1 MDTQSK
7 TGATGRHGPVSDG
20 SRQRLFACAVALAGF
35 AVLTGFSTKTHAET
49 RSLSFKQ
56 LHTGETLSVTYK
68 RNGRYDQA
76 AMKKINHIMRDWR
89 RNEATTMDPKLVDL
103 IWEVRRQAGSNAPIY
118 ILSGYRSPVTNAMLR
133 SRSRGVAKTSQHT
146 VGKALDFYIPG
157 VPLPKLREIGL
168 KFQRGGVGFYPT
180 SGSPFVHLDTGS
192 VRHWP
197 RMTRSQL
204 ARLFPDGKTVH
215 LPSDGKPMKGYE
227 VAKAELARGGSR
239 SSRTRLAFAS
249 TGSSTRA
256 AVGAARDDAAIMT
269 TASVSASA
277 SSRSASATGSRPASV
292 ERAST
297 ASTAGIDRAGTD
309 RDVSSNGGTR
319 TGLAGLFNRNRRDAD
334 SAPAEAPEPQQRPVA
349 ERTVVASL
357 TPAARADAPLPR
369 QRPTPQISTSDTPI
383 AEAQADETGT
393 EVAAPVPEPRPTLV
407 AALEPVGE
415 TAANDETVSQ
425 ADGPEADAGV
435 PDIAA
440 PLPEAKPIVIASLTP
455 ADDAPALPRER
466 PLLAETSAPDAE
478 SGTIAGLLA
487 ETAPAEPAAEIVT
500 ALADPGAIADMPPFS
515 ATFTGQRIPIRSGP
529 TLVAID
535 HRREALDPFMASG
548 TCLRDPALVVLRQPD
563 HADIGALATL
573 TGPVVDSRFE
583 DRPPFEFPMR
593 RFTGP
598 VVVPVATRTYQLASR
613 QPEPVRANRVGR
625 LDPTATTLR

>member
-1 MDTQSK
+1 MSKQRK
-7 TGATGRHGPVSDG
+7 TGVAGLCGPIWRSPAGGDRRG
-20 SRQRLFACAVALAGF
+20 LFAGAVAVAGF
-35 AVLTGFSTKTHAET
+35 ALLTGISTTALAET

-56 LHTGETLSVTYK
+56 LHTGETLEVTFK
-68 RNGRYDQA
+68 RNGRYDSA
-76 AMKKINHIMRDWR
+76 AMKKINYIMRDWR

-103 IWEVRRQAGSNAPIY
+103 IWEVRRQAGSNGPIY

-157 VPLPKLREIGL
+157 VPLAKLREIGL

-204 ARLFPDGKTVH
+204 ARVFPDGKTVH
-215 LPSDGKPMKGYE
+215 MPSDGKPMKGYE
-227 VAKAELARGGSR
+227 AAKAQLARGGST

-249 TGSSTRA
+249 SGATTRT
-256 AVGAARDDAAIMT
+256 AVGAAREDAAILT
-269 TASVSASA
+269 TASVSSA
-277 SSRSASATGSRPASV
+277 SSRSASATNSRPASV

-297 ASTAGIDRAGTD
+297 ASTAGTERTASG
-309 RDVSSNGGTR
+309 NAGTR

-334 SAPAEAPEPQQRPVA
+334 TTPSEPVPERTP

-369 QRPTPQISTSDTPI
+369 QRPTPQISASETP
-383 AEAQADETGT
+383 ADDDRVDDSGT
-393 EVAAPVPEPRPTLV
+393 DVTAPVPEPKPVLV
-407 AALEPVGE
+407 AALEPASGTE
-415 TAANDETVSQ
+415 PDGAAASTPQDTA
-425 ADGPEADAGV
+425 

-440 PLPEAKPIVIASLTP
+440 PLPAAKPVVPETIVPEAIVVASLTP
-455 ADDAPALPRER
+455 SDEAPALPRER
-466 PLLAETSAPDAE
+466 PLLAETAGPAAG
-478 SGTIAGLLA
+478 SGTITDLLA
-487 ETAPAEPAAEIVT
+487 DPAGEIVT
-500 ALADPGAIADMPPFS
+500 ALADPGAVTEMPPFS

-529 TLVAID
+529 ALVAID

-613 QPEPVRANRVGR
+613 QPEPVRTNRVGR
-625 LDPTATTLR
+625 VDPTATILR